1 MLLRQGTASAG
12 PPGAKKCGA
21 VESVSQPKVP
31 LESGITSRKLA
42 AKRRKNAAHG
52 ASRGWKVE
60 NDRAPEERK
69 KGCDTDSEAR
79 AVGAGSEAALKRRS
93 STANPGFCLLLMARF
108 AMSTGQTYLIGLGP
122 HTRGG
127 VSRNRGSPWK
137 SGASAPRPI
146 PPQQR
151 GL

>member
-31 LESGITSRKLA
+31 LESGIASRNLA
-42 AKRRKNAAHG
+42 AERRKNAAHG

-69 KGCDTDSEAR
+69 KGCDTDSLAPEGR
-79 AVGAGSEAALKRRS
+79 TSLSPKSFMRPVLVNLR
-93 STANPGFCLLLMARF
+93 
-108 AMSTGQTYLIGLGP
+108 LIP
-122 HTRGG
+122 
-127 VSRNRGSPWK
+127 
-137 SGASAPRPI
+137 A
-146 PPQQR
+146 Q
-151 GL
+151 

>member
-1 MLLRQGTASAG
+1 MLRKLSRTFEIGRARLQSCRQGFENSLGAS
-12 PPGAKKCGA
+12 
-21 VESVSQPKVP
+21 ESVSQPKVP

-79 AVGAGSEAALKRRS
+79 AVGAGSDAALKRRS
-93 STANPGFCLLLMARF
+93 STATPGFC
-108 AMSTGQTYLIGLGP
+108 
-122 HTRGG
+122 
-127 VSRNRGSPWK
+127 
-137 SGASAPRPI
+137 
-146 PPQQR
+146 
-151 GL
+151 